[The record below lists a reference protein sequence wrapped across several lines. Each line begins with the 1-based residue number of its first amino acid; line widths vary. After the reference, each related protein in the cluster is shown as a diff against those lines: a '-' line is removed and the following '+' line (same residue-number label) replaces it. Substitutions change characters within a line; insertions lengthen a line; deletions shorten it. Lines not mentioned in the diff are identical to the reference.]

1 MLAKERHAIIMEIL
15 RKDKIIKI
23 SDISRRFSVSNETA
37 RRDLEYLQDT
47 EQLKRIYGGAILLGG
62 NTAGLH
68 QAPHAHVRRSQ
79 KSSIGR
85 AAASLVNSGETI
97 ILDIGSTT
105 LEIARHLSNISGI
118 TVLTNSLPIMNELAG
133 TQVTVYCLGGRL
145 NSDELSMYG
154 KVTTDALQQFFV
166 DRAFIGAGGVTLE
179 HGISDYN
186 SEEAIV
192 RQAIIKRANQTV
204 LVADSAKFGTNAFA
218 SVCTFNDIDVVVSDE
233 NLSREFREGLS
244 KWRNLELIL
253 APAVDEPDE
262 EEDV

>member
-1 MLAKERHAIIMEIL
+1 MLAKERHAIIMDIL
-15 RKDKIIKI
+15 RKDGIIKI

-47 EQLKRIYGGAILLGG
+47 EQLKRIYGGAILTG
-62 NTAGLH
+62 NNAGNVH
-68 QAPHAHVRRSQ
+68 QAPHGHVRRSQ
-79 KSSIGR
+79 KASIGK
-85 AAASLVNSGETI
+85 AAAALVKSGETI

-133 TQVTVYCLGGRL
+133 TQVTVFCLGGRL

-154 KVTTDALQQFFV
+154 KVTIDALQQFFV

-179 HGISDYN
+179 GGISDYN

-192 RQAIIKRANQTV
+192 RQALIKRADQTV
-204 LVADSAKFGTNAFA
+204 LVVDSGKFGTNAFA
-218 SVCTFNDIDVVVSDE
+218 SVCGFDDIDVVVSDE
-233 NLSREFREGLS
+233 NLSAEFRDGLR
-244 KWRNLELIL
+244 KRRNLELIL
-253 APAVDEPDE
+253 APAVDGFDNDE
-262 EEDV
+262 E